1 VAETEALR
9 AVEQARAA
17 LQDAA
22 RGPELARQRQ
32 RGKMTARERVA
43 ALLDPGSFLEV
54 GGFATAEPDGET
66 GRRQGPADGVVTG
79 TGRIDGRAAVVLAQD
94 FSVAGGS
101 IGRIGTAK
109 TVHAVETAIAR
120 GLPLV
125 MLLDGGGHRIQ
136 DGQDARSFAH
146 ASPLIRTLARAS
158 GWVPLVALMLG
169 PGFAGPTNFA
179 GLSDLV
185 VMVRGLSAM
194 GMAGPA
200 LVKAATGEEIGQEEL
215 GGVETQA
222 HAHGLADL
230 AVETE
235 AEALAAARRFLSYL
249 PANASAPLP
258 CLPCE
263 DPPGRR
269 EEALLG
275 LVPEDRRKGFDVRLA
290 IAGIADRGSVFEL
303 KPRFA
308 GNMVTALARL
318 DGRPVGFLANQSLR
332 LGGII
337 DSPAA
342 EKGARFIAF
351 CDAYGIPLVS
361 LIDVPGFLIGPGA
374 ERSGLGRRS
383 AKLPFE
389 WAHATVPRISV
400 VLRKGYGLGYIAMA
414 GGRSMQADATFA
426 WPSAEIC
433 AMSIE
438 GSVDVAYRRDY
449 EAAADPM
456 ARRQGLIDGIRAR
469 TGALRAAE
477 GFGVDDV
484 IDPRETRPRLIEV
497 LRQVEGRQHG
507 GLPPKKR
514 AIPPI

>member
-1 VAETEALR
+1 MSSTDRLA
-9 AVEQARAA
+9 AVERARAA

-22 RGPELARQRQ
+22 RGEALARQRG

-43 ALLDPGSFLEV
+43 ALLDAGSFREI
-54 GGFATAEPDGET
+54 GGFALAEADGA
-66 GRRQGPADGVVTG
+66 GPPPQPADGVVTG
-79 TGRIDGRAAVVLAQD
+79 TGRVEGRAVAVLAQD

-169 PGFAGPTNFA
+169 PGFAAPTNFA
-179 GLSDLV
+179 GFSDLV
-185 VMVRGLSAM
+185 VMVNGLATM

-200 LVKAATGEEIGQEEL
+200 LVKAATGEVLDQEAL
-215 GGVETQA
+215 GGATLQA
-222 HAHGLADL
+222 GAHGLADL
-230 AVETE
+230 AVESE
-235 AEALAAARRFLSYL
+235 AEALALARRFLGYL
-249 PANASAPLP
+249 PANARAAPP
-258 CLPCE
+258 CLPCD
-263 DPPGRR
+263 DPAERR
-269 EEALLG
+269 EEALLT
-275 LVPEDRRKGFDVRLA
+275 LVPEDRRKGFDVREA
-290 IAGIADRGSVFEL
+290 IAGIADRGSMLEL
-303 KPRFA
+303 KPRHA
-308 GNMVTALARL
+308 ANMVTALARL
-318 DGRPVGFLANQSLR
+318 DGQPVGILANQSLR

-337 DSPAA
+337 DAAAA

-351 CDAYGIPLVS
+351 CDAFGLPLVS
-361 LIDVPGFLIGPGA
+361 LIDVPGFLIGSAA
-374 ERSGLGRRS
+374 ERSRLGRRS

-414 GGRSMQADATFA
+414 GGRSMEADAAFA

-438 GSVDVAYRRDY
+438 GSVDIAHRRAI
-449 EAAADPM
+449 EAAPDP
-456 ARRQGLIDGIRAR
+456 AAHRQALIDGIRAH

-477 GFGVDDV
+477 GFGLDDV
-484 IDPRETRPRLIEV
+484 IDPRDTRTQIIEV
-497 LRQVEGRQHG
+497 LRQCKSRTHG

-514 AIPPI
+514 GIPPI